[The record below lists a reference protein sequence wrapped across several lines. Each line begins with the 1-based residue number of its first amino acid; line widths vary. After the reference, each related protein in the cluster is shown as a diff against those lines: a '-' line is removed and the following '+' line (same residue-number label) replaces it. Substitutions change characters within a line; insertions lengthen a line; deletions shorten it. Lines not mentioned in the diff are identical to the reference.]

1 MRVVIQR
8 TGHASVTINGTCK
21 SAIRKGFM
29 ILVGI
34 EETDGKEDIDWLC
47 KKIVNL
53 RVFDD
58 ENGVMNKSILD
69 IDGEILVISQ
79 FTLHASTRKG
89 NRPSYIRAAK
99 PEISVPL
106 YEQFCKELSFALGK
120 EIGTGEFGADMK
132 VELVNDGPVTICMDT
147 KTRNNDVKRSTTR
160 SGLLDKKYGVRY
172 FSELT
177 NMAVLTEEV
186 GELARVMAR
195 KYGDQSF
202 KEGEKDN
209 VEEEIADVLWV
220 LLCIANQTDVDIT
233 EAFARSIEKKTKRDQ
248 ARHINNP
255 KLSDHGE

>member
-8 TGHASVTINGTCK
+8 AGHASVTINGTCK
-21 SAIRKGFM
+21 ASIGKGLM

-34 EETDGKEDIDWLC
+34 EESDGKEDIDWLC

-53 RVFDD
+53 RIFDD
-58 ENGVMNKSILD
+58 ENGVMNKSILEA
-69 IDGEILVISQ
+69 DGEILVISQ
-79 FTLHASTRKG
+79 FTLHASTKKG
-89 NRPSYIRAAK
+89 NRPSYIRAAR

-106 YEQFCKELSFALGK
+106 YEQFCRELSLALGK
-120 EIGTGEFGADMK
+120 KQGIMTLEEAQKQVDSWIKE
-132 VELVNDGPVTICMDT
+132 
-147 KTRNNDVKRSTTR
+147 
-160 SGLLDKKYGVRY
+160 YGVRY

-177 NMAVLTEEV
+177 NMAILTEEV

-209 VEEEIADVLWV
+209 IEEEIADVLWV
-220 LLCIANQTDVDIT
+220 LLCIANQTGVDVT

-248 ARHINNP
+248 TRHINNP